1 MNYTA
6 SYLVFGNMIGSLL
19 IVYGAI
25 YSAHH
30 YLISKACVFYAA
42 IKHYIVTSKHWPYLL
57 VRHFGLLA
65 CKLGIFT
72 SYSTATL
79 GTCKEKFEQGEKA
92 SLVSP
97 DMNFSQSPN
106 IVPYIKMSTKIALLF
121 CSLVS
126 QLFAHYPV
134 VLYTKHDQTTI
145 VIITLRCTYLG
156 SSCTLLAAG

>member
-19 IVYGAI
+19 IVYGANI
-25 YSAHH
+25 HCTSLPYFKS
-30 YLISKACVFYAA
+30 LCFLCGNKALHRDFQTLA
-42 IKHYIVTSKHWPYLL
+42 IL
-57 VRHFGLLA
+57 VRHFGFLA

-106 IVPYIKMSTKIALLF
+106 IVPYIKMSTKIVLLF

-134 VLYTKHDQTTI
+134 VLNTKHDQTTI
-145 VIITLRCTYLG
+145 VIITLRCT
-156 SSCTLLAAG
+156 